1 MGLDVA
7 QPPVD
12 PGEKAAEAS
21 PGYDEVTKYYTVTM
35 KKGRRGRFTSK
46 LHVNFSFQTVGYSA
60 FGDPFLKSWVC
71 RGDDSFSAR

>member
-1 MGLDVA
+1 M
-7 QPPVD
+7 QD
-12 PGEKAAEAS
+12 PALH
-21 PGYDEVTKYYTVTM
+21 YDEVTKYYTVTM